1 MMDVFQQISNKFCLL
16 SMIFAVETMFPGLI
30 TFGKHGYREECLSST
45 FGKHGRQKM
54 ASLFTVGK
62 HGQAYETNF
71 VPTFEKHGLKTS
83 LPGLPWALYEQKTTQ
98 KIGK

>member
-1 MMDVFQQISNKFCLL
+1 
-16 SMIFAVETMFPGLI
+16 
-30 TFGKHGYREECLSST
+30 
-45 FGKHGRQKM
+45 M

-83 LPGLPWALYEQKTTQ
+83 LPGLPWALYEQNKQ
-98 KIGK
+98 YKK

>member
-1 MMDVFQQISNKFCLL
+1 
-16 SMIFAVETMFPGLI
+16 
-30 TFGKHGYREECLSST
+30 
-45 FGKHGRQKM
+45 M

>member
-16 SMIFAVETMFPGLI
+16 SMIFAVQTMFPGL
-30 TFGKHGYREECLSST
+30 TTLGNMAREECLSST

-83 LPGLPWALYEQKTTQ
+83 LPGLPWALYEQNKQ
-98 KIGK
+98 YKK